1 MDADRSAVEEVIYQS
16 CMLLDEQDF
25 SGFMKLCHPEFR
37 YRLTA
42 YSPEIKKEMTWL
54 DRDWR
59 EMESFFSMLPLHNS
73 DHSPLTRNATVYK
86 VDFDEA
92 REQAR
97 VVSAIQIYKTAVDG
111 GATQLF
117 AVGKYYDTVSLTGAT
132 RTLLSR
138 WVRLATRDLRWGY
151 HIPF

>member
-1 MDADRSAVEEVIYQS
+1 MNGDRSAVEELIYQS
-16 CMLLDEQDF
+16 CMLLDERDF

-54 DRDWR
+54 DRDR
-59 EMESFFSMLPLHNS
+59 GEMESFFSMLPMHNS
-73 DHSPLTRNATVYK
+73 DHSALTRNATVYK
-86 VDFDEA
+86 VDLDEA
-92 REQAR
+92 NQEAR
-97 VVSAIQIYKTAVDG
+97 VVSAIQIYKTAPDG

-117 AVGKYYDTVSLTGAT
+117 AVGKYYDTVSLAGGI
-132 RTLLSR
+132 RTLVSR
-138 WVRLATRDLRWGY
+138 WVRLATRDLGWGY